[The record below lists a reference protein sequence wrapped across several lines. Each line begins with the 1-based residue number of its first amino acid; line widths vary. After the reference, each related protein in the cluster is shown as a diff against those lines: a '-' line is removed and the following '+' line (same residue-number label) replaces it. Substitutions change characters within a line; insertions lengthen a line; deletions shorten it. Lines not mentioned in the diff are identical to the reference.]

1 MEKLQTIFNNELG
14 DVVHNTTA
22 EIVTYMQKNEV
33 KPATAR
39 PLLKQAK
46 TIIKQ
51 VEGARKQLTKP
62 LLDKKREIDQHAK
75 DIIAALQVEMDTLNN
90 KVSEYLQQEE
100 ARKAIELQRIEKEK
114 AAKLKEAQER
124 DQKALEIMH
133 ATYNKAIRYLQGG
146 DFKILQSERD
156 RWEAIDWPSDTFT
169 GAILKQAIKM
179 QYEVLNHFDNCI
191 KSGRPLALVT
201 DKQDQS
207 ALIENQMQSAIDAE
221 ITSQAQ
227 AQAIASTEGG
237 RKTWTFEIEDAEQVP
252 SEFKV
257 IDEKAIRQAIKDGAR
272 EIKGIKIYQKVTNVI
287 R

>member
-1 MEKLQTIFNNELG
+1 MELQTIFNQQLG

-22 EIVTYMQKNEV
+22 ELIEYMQKNEV
-33 KPATAR
+33 TPATAR

-51 VEGARKQLTKP
+51 VEEARKQLTKP

-75 DIIAALQVEMDTLNN
+75 DIIATLQTECDTLNN
-90 KVSEYLQQEE
+90 KVSEYLQKEE
-100 ARKAIELQRIEKEK
+100 ARKAIELQRIEDEK
-114 AAKLKEAQER
+114 NAKLKEAQER

-133 ATYNKAIRYLQGG
+133 ATRDKAIRYLQGG
-146 DFKILQSERD
+146 DFTILQSERD
-156 RWEAIDWPSDTFT
+156 RWESIDWPSDIFT

-221 ITSQAQ
+221 TTSQAQ
-227 AQAIASTEGG
+227 AQAITTSEGG
-237 RKTWTFEIEDAEQVP
+237 RKTWTFEIEDADQVP
-252 SEFKV
+252 NEFKT

-272 EIKGIKIYQKVTNVI
+272 EIKGLKIYQKITNVI